1 MERVFDEIVV
11 AVEDSAVGLEIR
23 LDILNDLGPQGML
36 FLSTLLLDGMLVR
49 DVVRLEKITATRES
63 SQRRIRRARGGTHGH
78 RWSIYFS

>member
-36 FLSTLLLDGMLVR
+36 FLSTLLHVGERCGAAGEDYGN
-49 DVVRLEKITATRES
+49 EGE
-63 SQRRIRRARGGTHGH
+63 
-78 RWSIYFS
+78 